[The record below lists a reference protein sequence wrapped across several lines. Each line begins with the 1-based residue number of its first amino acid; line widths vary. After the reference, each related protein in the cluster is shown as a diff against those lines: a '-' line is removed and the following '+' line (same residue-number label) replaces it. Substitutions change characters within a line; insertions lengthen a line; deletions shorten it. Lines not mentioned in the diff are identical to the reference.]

1 MKSAKR
7 SDWKTLPL
15 PEQRATIELD
25 LRFTPDEF
33 EQIKRGVIP
42 VEMEDKW
49 FIYWEDDT
57 LFFHR
62 SWTGFCVY
70 AVRFACD
77 DEGATAVRADLN
89 RDPEQYNNNDDQYD
103 AEMIAYLVDVVLL
116 RKPSRFPSQFS
127 SDTRRAIE
135 QWSQV
140 GRAGLGQ
147 HPDGED
153 R

>member
-1 MKSAKR
+1 LKSAKR

-25 LRFTPDEF
+25 LRFTPAEF
-33 EQIKRGVIP
+33 EQIKCGVIP

-49 FIYWEDDT
+49 FIYWQNDT

-70 AVRFACD
+70 VVRFVAD
-77 DEGATAVRADLN
+77 GDGAKAFEADLN
-89 RDPEQYNNNDDQYD
+89 RDPEQYNNADDQYD
-103 AEMIAYLVDVVLL
+103 RDMIAYLIDAVLL
-116 RKPSRFPSQFS
+116 RRPSSFPSKFTSETKQ
-127 SDTRRAIE
+127 AIE

-147 HPDGED
+147 HPDDED
-153 R
+153 